1 MGEDIN
7 RVSILERR
15 EIEALI
21 AVPLIKAY
29 VEEFGRNFALVEGF
43 NPQINLIRPQTSMEG
58 ADYCDFRFTMP
69 DSFL

>member
-21 AVPLIKAY
+21 AVPLINAY
-29 VEEFGRNFALVEGF
+29 VEEFGRDFALVEGF
-43 NPQINLIRPQTSMEG
+43 NPKINLTRTQTIMEG

-69 DSFL
+69 DSFI